1 MQTPMGPRG
10 YRSSKIQ
17 GPFFVPL
24 DVFVIIS
31 VKNDIDKKRFSLSLL
46 FKRIVQPFF
55 TDMNPSSN

>member
-31 VKNDIDKKRFSLSLL
+31 VKNDIDKKRLSL
-46 FKRIVQPFF
+46 FHF
-55 TDMNPSSN
+55 SSNVLYSPFLRI